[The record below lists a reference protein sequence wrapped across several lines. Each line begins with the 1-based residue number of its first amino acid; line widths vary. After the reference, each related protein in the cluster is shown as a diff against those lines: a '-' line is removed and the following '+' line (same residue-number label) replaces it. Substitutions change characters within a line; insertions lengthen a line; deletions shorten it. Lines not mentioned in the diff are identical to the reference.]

1 VLTAAAT
8 ALPGP
13 RLPSEW
19 GQISWAR
26 TLFRTL
32 ITLAAALAFLQTV
45 FAGAFLS
52 GHYGAL
58 NMHETNATIANATT
72 LLATIAAV
80 LIWRVGKGAA
90 WPAAVCAALF
100 LAEAVEIFMGYA
112 RVLSIHV
119 ALGTSIVA
127 AFVVLLL
134 RVWRPASAL
143 VPDRRGYLA
152 DVE

>member
-1 VLTAAAT
+1 MTTELTAASLRAE
-8 ALPGP
+8 

-19 GQISWAR
+19 GQLTWA
-26 TLFRTL
+26 TALFRTL

-45 FAGAFLS
+45 FAGMFLS

-58 NMHETNATIANATT
+58 DLHETNATVANAAT

-80 LIWRVGKGAA
+80 LTWRVGNGAW

-100 LAEAVEIFMGYA
+100 LAEALEIFMGFS

-134 RVWRPASAL
+134 RVWRPASAA
-143 VPDRRGYLA
+143 PR
-152 DVE
+152 